1 MDFGSLMERPMLG
14 QGVGA
19 AVQAKAVV
27 VGDFRPFTDRSRLAG
42 FDPNRVYR
50 AIRIHSREA
59 VIGPGDPAIDGRRV
73 QWLGVRSS
81 SPSASDCGC
90 ASAPR
95 LAGATS
101 WPERDGQTYSE

>member
-1 MDFGSLMERPMLG
+1 VSAWRGRDLWLRKGLDSTQTG
-14 QGVGA
+14 
-19 AVQAKAVV
+19 
-27 VGDFRPFTDRSRLAG
+27 
-42 FDPNRVYR
+42 YR

-73 QWLGVRSS
+73 QLPGVRTS

-90 ASAPR
+90 ASAPC
-95 LAGATS
+95 LAGAPS